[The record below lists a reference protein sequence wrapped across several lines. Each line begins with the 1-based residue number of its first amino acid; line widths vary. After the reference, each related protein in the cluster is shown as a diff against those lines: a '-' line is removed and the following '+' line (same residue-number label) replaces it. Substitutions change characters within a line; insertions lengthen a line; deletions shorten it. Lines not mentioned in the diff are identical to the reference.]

1 MDVHKNAR
9 LTPRGREAMV
19 RCVVDDGVTQ
29 AEAARRFNT
38 TARTVGKWVQRFR
51 AEGAQGMR
59 DRSSRPFS
67 SPSQTAAATCDAVEA
82 LRRQRRTQAAIA
94 AETGVS
100 PATVSRI
107 LRRRG
112 LSLLSALEPAEPRP
126 RHERATP
133 GQIIHI
139 DIKKLGRFNAVGH
152 RITGDRASQSRQRS
166 GKAGPGWEF
175 VHKRTFISGDFRKAK
190 ALRAASAHLCHRRPL
205 PTCLQ
210 PDPPR
215 READE
220 RRRLPPGHR
229 QPLLPPRRHSRP
241 RHDRQWRLL

>member
-1 MDVHKNAR
+1 
-9 LTPRGREAMV
+9 MV

-51 AEGAQGMR
+51 AEGVAGLH

-133 GQIIHI
+133 GEIIHI
-139 DIKKLGRFNAVGH
+139 DIKKLGRFNAIGH
-152 RITGDRASQSRQRS
+152 RITGDRASHVWTALGLQGLARR
-166 GKAGPGWEF
+166 F
-175 VHKRTFISGDFRKAK
+175 LTRT
-190 ALRAASAHLCHRRPL
+190 
-205 PTCLQ
+205 
-210 PDPPR
+210 
-215 READE
+215 
-220 RRRLPPGHR
+220 
-229 QPLLPPRRHSRP
+229 LLAVMCPAC
-241 RHDRQWRLL
+241 